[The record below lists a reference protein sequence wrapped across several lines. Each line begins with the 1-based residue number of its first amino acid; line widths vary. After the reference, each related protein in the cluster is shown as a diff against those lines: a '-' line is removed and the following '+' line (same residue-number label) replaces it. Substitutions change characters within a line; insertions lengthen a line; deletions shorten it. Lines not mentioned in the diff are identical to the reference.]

1 MIPGSP
7 VGGPDTVT
15 STILP
20 RKVYCPEK
28 CILYS
33 GLVASYTD
41 QEVTVISGTVFQ
53 QLVVWNVR
61 SRNGV
66 SESKTPS
73 QQQTQEE
80 GQIVARLEGHEGVI
94 FSVQYKNGVIVST
107 SGMGGGHS
115 GAIMYSMVPDC
126 AHGQNKNV
134 MGNFC
139 KSTA

>member
-1 MIPGSP
+1 MILGSP

-15 STILP
+15 NTILP

-33 GLVASYTD
+33 GLVAAYTD

-66 SESKTPS
+66 SESKTTA

-94 FSVQYKNGVIVST
+94 FSVQFKNDVIVST
-107 SGMGGGHS
+107 SGMGSLWSNHVLY
-115 GAIMYSMVPDC
+115 GARLC
-126 AHGQNKNV
+126 TWAE
-134 MGNFC
+134 
-139 KSTA
+139 